1 MKKTL
6 LLLSAI
12 ILFFAGCN
20 KDPEVTPMKVTSEVT
35 HLGGDTVMITGS
47 YEYMM
52 NIEGGEFEIRYSLNE
67 DMSSA
72 QSEKVVPVG
81 NDFSV
86 TLTGLDRDKQYYYRF
101 YFSGKYN
108 SFETEVQRFNLG
120 DGDDGDDS
128 GSDSEIAGHEYV
140 DLGLPSGLKWA
151 TCNVGAEKPEDY
163 GDYFAWGEIETKSE
177 YTESNSLTHG
187 KQMDDISGDVQYDVA
202 AANWGGSW
210 RMPTKDEM
218 IELVSNC
225 EWEWILIEKNDYDS
239 VKCYKGIGPNGNSV
253 IFPVA
258 GCYNGPSLIS
268 VGTGGLC
275 WTSTPYDVKLN
286 LAYEF
291 YFNDYN
297 AEVSYIGNRFI
308 GQSVRPVSE

>member
-1 MKKTL
+1 MIVMTMM
-6 LLLSAI
+6 S
-12 ILFFAGCN
+12 CVS
-20 KDPEVTPMKVTSEVT
+20 EVEKATVETRKVIDVTS
-35 HLGGDTVMITGS
+35 
-47 YEYMM
+47 
-52 NIEGGEFEIRYSLNE
+52 N
-67 DMSSA
+67 SA
-72 QSEKVVPVG
+72 KVVCNVSDDGGAEVSLRGVCWDTICNPVIATASSMGAGSGIG
-81 NDFSV
+81 NYECEINGLNSNTTYYVKAYATNSV
-86 TLTGLDRDKQYYYRF
+86 GVSYGEEVSFNTL
-101 YFSGKYN
+101 
-108 SFETEVQRFNLG
+108 
-120 DGDDGDDS
+120 DGNDGDDS

-275 WTSTPYDVKLN
+275 WTSTPYDVMLN

>member
-1 MKKTL
+1 MKRIYLIMVVMTMM
-6 LLLSAI
+6 S
-12 ILFFAGCN
+12 CVS
-20 KDPEVTPMKVTSEVT
+20 EVEKATVETRKVIDVTS
-35 HLGGDTVMITGS
+35 
-47 YEYMM
+47 
-52 NIEGGEFEIRYSLNE
+52 N
-67 DMSSA
+67 SA
-72 QSEKVVPVG
+72 KVVCNVSDDGGAEVSLRGVCWDTICNPVIATASSMGAGSGIG
-81 NDFSV
+81 NYECDIDGLNSNTTYYVRAYATNSAGVSYGEEVSFN
-86 TLTGLDRDKQYYYRF
+86 TL
-101 YFSGKYN
+101 
-108 SFETEVQRFNLG
+108 
-120 DGDDGDDS
+120 DGNDGDDS

-275 WTSTPYDVKLN
+275 WTSTPYDVMLN

>member
-1 MKKTL
+1 MKRIYLIMVVMTMM
-6 LLLSAI
+6 S
-12 ILFFAGCN
+12 CVS
-20 KDPEVTPMKVTSEVT
+20 EVEKATVETRKVIDVTS
-35 HLGGDTVMITGS
+35 
-47 YEYMM
+47 
-52 NIEGGEFEIRYSLNE
+52 N
-67 DMSSA
+67 SA
-72 QSEKVVPVG
+72 KVVCNVSDDGGAEVSLRGVCWDTICNPVIATASSMGAGSGIG
-81 NDFSV
+81 NYECEINGLNSNTTYYVKAYATNSV
-86 TLTGLDRDKQYYYRF
+86 GVSYGEEVSFNTL
-101 YFSGKYN
+101 
-108 SFETEVQRFNLG
+108 
-120 DGDDGDDS
+120 DGNDGDDS

-275 WTSTPYDVKLN
+275 WTSTPYDVMLN

>member
-1 MKKTL
+1 MKRIYLIMVVMTMM
-6 LLLSAI
+6 S
-12 ILFFAGCN
+12 CVS
-20 KDPEVTPMKVTSEVT
+20 EVEKATVETRKVIDVTS
-35 HLGGDTVMITGS
+35 
-47 YEYMM
+47 
-52 NIEGGEFEIRYSLNE
+52 N
-67 DMSSA
+67 SA
-72 QSEKVVPVG
+72 KVVCNVSDDGGAEVSLRGVCWDTICNPVIATASSMGAGSGIG
-81 NDFSV
+81 NYECEIYGLNSNTTYYVRAYATNSV
-86 TLTGLDRDKQYYYRF
+86 GVSYGEEVSFNTL
-101 YFSGKYN
+101 
-108 SFETEVQRFNLG
+108 

-128 GSDSEIAGHEYV
+128 GSDSEIAGYEFV

-258 GCYNGPSLIS
+258 GCYNGPSLIN

-275 WTSTPYDVKLN
+275 WTSTPYDEMLN

>member
-1 MKKTL
+1 MKRIYLIMIVMTMM
-6 LLLSAI
+6 S
-12 ILFFAGCN
+12 CVS
-20 KDPEVTPMKVTSEVT
+20 EVEKATVETRKVIDVTS
-35 HLGGDTVMITGS
+35 
-47 YEYMM
+47 
-52 NIEGGEFEIRYSLNE
+52 N
-67 DMSSA
+67 SA
-72 QSEKVVPVG
+72 KVVCNVSDDGGAEVSLRGVCWDTICNPVIATASSMGAGSGIG
-81 NDFSV
+81 NYECEINGLNSNTTYYVRAYATNSV
-86 TLTGLDRDKQYYYRF
+86 GVSYGEEVSFNTL
-101 YFSGKYN
+101 
-108 SFETEVQRFNLG
+108 

-151 TCNVGAEKPEDY
+151 ICNVGAEKPEDY

-275 WTSTPYDVKLN
+275 WTSTPYDVMLN

>member
-1 MKKTL
+1 MKRIYLIMVVMTMM
-6 LLLSAI
+6 S
-12 ILFFAGCN
+12 CVS
-20 KDPEVTPMKVTSEVT
+20 EVEKATVETRKVIDVTS
-35 HLGGDTVMITGS
+35 
-47 YEYMM
+47 
-52 NIEGGEFEIRYSLNE
+52 N
-67 DMSSA
+67 SA
-72 QSEKVVPVG
+72 KVVCNVSDDGGAEVSLRGVCWDTICNPVIATASSMGAGSGIG
-81 NDFSV
+81 NYECEINGLNSNTTYYVKAYATNSV
-86 TLTGLDRDKQYYYRF
+86 GVSYGEEVSFNTL
-101 YFSGKYN
+101 
-108 SFETEVQRFNLG
+108 

-258 GCYNGPSLIS
+258 GCYNGPSLIN

>member
-1 MKKTL
+1 MKRIYLIMVVMTMM
-6 LLLSAI
+6 S
-12 ILFFAGCN
+12 CVS
-20 KDPEVTPMKVTSEVT
+20 EVEKATVETRKVIDVTS
-35 HLGGDTVMITGS
+35 
-47 YEYMM
+47 
-52 NIEGGEFEIRYSLNE
+52 N
-67 DMSSA
+67 SA
-72 QSEKVVPVG
+72 KVVCNVSDDGGAEVSLRGVCWDTICNPVIATASSMGAGSGIG
-81 NDFSV
+81 NYECEINGLNSNTTYYVRAYATNSV
-86 TLTGLDRDKQYYYRF
+86 GVSYGEEVSFNTL
-101 YFSGKYN
+101 
-108 SFETEVQRFNLG
+108 

>member
-1 MKKTL
+1 MVVMTMM
-6 LLLSAI
+6 S
-12 ILFFAGCN
+12 CVS
-20 KDPEVTPMKVTSEVT
+20 EVEKATVETRKVIDVTS
-35 HLGGDTVMITGS
+35 
-47 YEYMM
+47 
-52 NIEGGEFEIRYSLNE
+52 N
-67 DMSSA
+67 SA
-72 QSEKVVPVG
+72 KVVCNVSDDGGAEVSLRGVCWDTICNPVIATASSMGAGSGIG
-81 NDFSV
+81 NYECEINGLNSNTTYYVKAYATNSV
-86 TLTGLDRDKQYYYRF
+86 GVSYGEEVSFNTL
-101 YFSGKYN
+101 
-108 SFETEVQRFNLG
+108 

>member
-1 MKKTL
+1 MVIMTMM
-6 LLLSAI
+6 S
-12 ILFFAGCN
+12 CVS
-20 KDPEVTPMKVTSEVT
+20 EVEKATVETRKVIDVTS
-35 HLGGDTVMITGS
+35 
-47 YEYMM
+47 
-52 NIEGGEFEIRYSLNE
+52 N
-67 DMSSA
+67 SA
-72 QSEKVVPVG
+72 KVVCNVSDDGGAEVSLRGVCWDTICNPVIATASSMGAGSGIG
-81 NDFSV
+81 NYECEIDGLNSNTTYYVRAYATNSV
-86 TLTGLDRDKQYYYRF
+86 GVSYGEEVSFNTL
-101 YFSGKYN
+101 
-108 SFETEVQRFNLG
+108 
-120 DGDDGDDS
+120 DGNDGDDS

>member
-1 MKKTL
+1 MVVMTMM
-6 LLLSAI
+6 S
-12 ILFFAGCN
+12 CVS
-20 KDPEVTPMKVTSEVT
+20 EVEKATVETRKVIDVTS
-35 HLGGDTVMITGS
+35 
-47 YEYMM
+47 
-52 NIEGGEFEIRYSLNE
+52 N
-67 DMSSA
+67 SA
-72 QSEKVVPVG
+72 KVVCNVSDDGGAEVSLRGVCWDTICNPVIATASSMGAGSGIG
-81 NDFSV
+81 NYECEINGLNSNTTYYVRAYATNSV
-86 TLTGLDRDKQYYYRF
+86 GVSYGEEVSFNTL
-101 YFSGKYN
+101 
-108 SFETEVQRFNLG
+108 

-258 GCYNGPSLIS
+258 SCYNGPSLIS

-275 WTSTPYDVKLN
+275 WTSTPYDVMLN